1 MSRCQIIH
9 RVSANLPSQRQLAT
23 TDSVVGIVV
32 SRGAKFDVLIPTTIG
47 KYLLHSFVE
56 RLGKRFQVFVVV
68 EFGISQL
75 L

>member
-1 MSRCQIIH
+1 MSWCQIIH
-9 RVSANLPSQRQLAT
+9 KVSTNPPSQRQLPA

-32 SRGAKFDVLIPTTIG
+32 SRGAKFDVLIPTTVR
-47 KYLLHSFVE
+47 KDLLHPFVE